1 MITKGASTLLW
12 KVRVAGVLMGQ
23 VQLWASG
30 LFHYSVS
37 RCWKKTTG
45 GFPSPDTPCVLL
57 SDVGWD
63 AVKQQ
68 SQGIPARERE
78 INLGVVTSVS
88 RSHFASHEGGPG
100 CRDPFP
106 GLLND

>member
-1 MITKGASTLLW
+1 MGFWPIPLLCEQVLE
-12 KVRVAGVLMGQ
+12 KNNRRVPL
-23 VQLWASG
+23 
-30 LFHYSVS
+30 
-37 RCWKKTTG
+37 
-45 GFPSPDTPCVLL
+45 PDTPCVLL